1 MSYKIKF
8 DDITSV
14 QVESQKTMNAWEE
27 AIASLNKAMS
37 DFINNQNLQGQAIS
51 SMRNY
56 LVEVHGTLLQT
67 LVNLMNDYSTNLL
80 LYKDGYYQIDSSNHA
95 KLPGQVFTRLHSDL
109 KSSRDNLKS
118 EIELLNTTKDKISD
132 LVSYPGSSH
141 TSTVMNYNFLMNQVK
156 NLDNSIIQYESNH
169 ASQDLVAFKELLS
182 ATKALIA
189 EHAGKTR
196 TVGTY
201 QSGDFAKLQSVQRFA
216 MAYQQASKQME
227 SRVERVQAAQER
239 DKARFEALA
248 AEDRAKNGWKDLAIG
263 VVTVAIGAL
272 AIWATMGAATP
283 LVVGAGLT
291 AGLGAFA
298 YGASNAG
305 EGIHNIQL
313 GNAGDAHTKSY
324 NLIRDTLFMGNDKLY
339 HDVGNVFVT
348 ASAIMIPIG
357 QTQSVVK
364 GLTQFA
370 IGEAGAYTAGQ
381 VAYHGTK
388 LLGGSEE
395 DAQTANFIGNIVGGY
410 AVSSAASK
418 FSLNKVKVDVE
429 APKYNREQILKNL
442 KESKLARESSNFDQY
457 LAKEKL
463 QRNLNKSPLV
473 SQELPKV
480 KGVHNVEVPK
490 YNREQILKN
499 IEESKL
505 ARESSNFDQ
514 YLAKEKFQ
522 KTLMSMEPM
531 DRQRYLQWHKY
542 AEAGIEPSDRVKLR
556 NWSYPPEPEFYLKN
570 KNVYDNPDYFNQL
583 TGNTI
588 YPGSPESSMGRVDG
602 SIYKHGFLNGEYKES
617 VILPGTRINRIGSNP
632 TGRYFSPEGA
642 TFGEKALPPFMKLQ
656 PNSDYIVLKEIPIK
670 EGLVAPWF
678 DEPGMGIQYYTYLT
692 IDELEKGNFL
702 LKLK

>member
-1 MSYKIKF
+1 
-8 DDITSV
+8 
-14 QVESQKTMNAWEE
+14 
-27 AIASLNKAMS
+27 
-37 DFINNQNLQGQAIS
+37 
-51 SMRNY
+51 MRTY

-118 EIELLNTTKDKISD
+118 EIEFLNTTKDKISD
-132 LVSYPGSSH
+132 LVSYSGSSH

-227 SRVERVQAAQER
+227 SRVERVKAAQER

-291 AGLGAFA
+291 AGLGSFA
-298 YGASNAG
+298 YGASNAA

-339 HDVGNVFVT
+339 HDVGNIFVT

-463 QRNLNKSPLV
+463 QQGLNKSPLV
-473 SQELPKV
+473 SRELPKV
-480 KGVHNVEVPK
+480 KGVHDVEAPK

-499 IEESKL
+499 LEESKL

-514 YLAKEKFQ
+514 YLAKEKLQ

>member
-1 MSYKIKF
+1 
-8 DDITSV
+8 
-14 QVESQKTMNAWEE
+14 
-27 AIASLNKAMS
+27 
-37 DFINNQNLQGQAIS
+37 
-51 SMRNY
+51 MRTY

-118 EIELLNTTKDKISD
+118 EIEFLNTTKDKISD
-132 LVSYPGSSH
+132 LVSYSGSSH

-216 MAYQQASKQME
+216 MAYQQATKQME

-291 AGLGAFA
+291 AGIGTAA

-313 GNAGDAHTKSY
+313 GNAGDIHTKSY
-324 NLIRDTLFMGNDKLY
+324 NRIRDTLFMGNDKLY
-339 HDVGNVFVT
+339 HQVGGIFVT
-348 ASAIMIPIG
+348 ASSIMIPIG

-410 AVSSAASK
+410 VVSSAASK
-418 FSLNKVKVDVE
+418 FSLNKVKVEVE

-463 QRNLNKSPLV
+463 QQGLNKSPLV
-473 SQELPKV
+473 SRELPKL
-480 KGVHNVEVPK
+480 KGVHDVEAPK

-499 IEESKL
+499 LEESKL

-583 TGNTI
+583 TGDTI

-656 PNSDYIVLKEIPIK
+656 PNSDYIVLKEIPTK

-678 DEPGMGIQYYTYLT
+678 DEPGMGIQYFTYLT

>member
-95 KLPGQVFTRLHSDL
+95 KLPGQVFTTLHSDL

-132 LVSYPGSSH
+132 LVSYSGSSH

-216 MAYQQASKQME
+216 MAYQQATKQME

-291 AGLGAFA
+291 AGIGTAA
-298 YGASNAG
+298 YGASNAA

-313 GNAGDAHTKSY
+313 GNAGDTHTKSY

-457 LAKEKL
+457 LAKEK
-463 QRNLNKSPLV
+463 
-473 SQELPKV
+473 
-480 KGVHNVEVPK
+480 
-490 YNREQILKN
+490 
-499 IEESKL
+499 
-505 ARESSNFDQ
+505 
-514 YLAKEKFQ
+514 FQ

-583 TGNTI
+583 TGDTI

-656 PNSDYIVLKEIPIK
+656 PNSDYIVLKEIPTK

-678 DEPGMGIQYYTYLT
+678 DEPGMGIQYFTYLT